1 MEIFVL
7 NRSPSTLYI
16 AIYAMEIFVLNR
28 SPSTLYI
35 AIYAMEIFVLN
46 RSFFEFPTA
55 NFFEKKKDKHFVRE
69 SHEFPYF
76 YIFVVEKYYYKYA
89 RYFYVL

>member
-1 MEIFVL
+1 MEMFCSKSVFLRIP
-7 NRSPSTLYI
+7 NRKFL
-16 AIYAMEIFVLNR
+16 R
-28 SPSTLYI
+28 
-35 AIYAMEIFVLN
+35 
-46 RSFFEFPTA
+46 
-55 NFFEKKKDKHFVRE
+55 KDKIKHFVRE